1 MNCVNLLLGML
12 LSTILMYDLQDLLF
26 IGSFTIKIILAALLL
41 FGIVKALIYYSES
54 KRNDG

>member
-1 MNCVNLLLGML
+1 
-12 LSTILMYDLQDLLF
+12 MYDLQDLLF
-26 IGSFTIKIILAALLL
+26 IGSFTIKIVLAALLL